1 MREAKP
7 ARAALSGLS
16 AILDPAYLSNNL
28 DVGVRNVNRPSIA
41 QASPPIG
48 PRGVNFF
55 PYFSIQLLQ
64 FGDHFWG
71 GGSLAFV
78 RLESCGRDAVVALG
92 RGCARAITA
101 GRVHPE

>member
-1 MREAKP
+1 MDGPCLAVERP
-7 ARAALSGLS
+7 ALQGACADLFSGVACVRQSLRAALSGLS

-28 DVGVRNVNRPSIA
+28 DVGVRNVNSPSIA

-55 PYFSIQLLQ
+55 PYFSIQLPQ

-71 GGSLAFV
+71 GDHSL
-78 RLESCGRDAVVALG
+78 SSG
-92 RGCARAITA
+92 
-101 GRVHPE
+101 